1 LQAGVVA
8 SLLEGPLATM
18 SRAAWA
24 SVTEVGDQ
32 SPYVAELSRLLRLVM
47 PRIRARV
54 GEDSFRVFCDKFART
69 FTSRYSSAIFRC
81 KKIGELG
88 AQQLLLDAQAIRALL
103 LSAPTLRGISRSSS
117 AADDDDVDGGAID
130 ELAAPAPGG
139 YVNYV
144 QREMPR
150 VEMLLKIIAAPKER
164 FADTIKALW
173 PEARTADVTQL
184 MDLKSTPKKEQ
195 QEVLVQLGLVPKGT
209 ASVGLSD
216 VGAGMKEMGAK
227 LTVAGGMGKLFGAM
241 GKR

>member
-1 LQAGVVA
+1 VA

-18 SRAAWA
+18 SKAPWA

-32 SPYVAELSRLLRLVM
+32 SAYVAEMTRLLRLVI
-47 PRIRARV
+47 PRIRARM

-69 FTSRYSSAIFRC
+69 FTARYSSAIFRC

-103 LSAPTLRGISRSSS
+103 LNAPTLRGISRGAS
-117 AADDDDVDGGAID
+117 AGDDDEIEGAGDVD

-139 YVNYV
+139 YVSFV

-150 VEMLLKIIAAPKER
+150 VEMLLKIIASPKER

-173 PEARTADVTQL
+173 PSATAADVTLL
-184 MDLKSTPKKEQ
+184 MELKSTPKKEQ
-195 QEVLVQLGLVPKGT
+195 QEVLAQLGLAAKAALGG
-209 ASVGLSD
+209 GLAD
-216 VGAGMKEMGAK
+216 VSAGVKEMGAK